1 MSTATT
7 SNFKL
12 IKRIKSES
20 FSSKSLPSYTLCL
33 LVGIKDF
40 QFAVIDK
47 QQNTCLY
54 IEDYR
59 LENIKTVNSRVEAL
73 LEICNSH
80 PLLRSYKW
88 GTIKLVFKS
97 SKFTLV
103 PNSFF
108 IPEAASD
115 YLVMNSDVKTK
126 IEDIY
131 FYKHISTSTSNIFAT
146 DKKVLEL
153 IKKIYPSKSIQVVH
167 QGSALIEGVL
177 RYDDHSHEKSMFA
190 YIDRGVLHLLVTQ
203 DKKLLFYNQFSIK
216 ESDDYVRYVMLIF
229 KELKLSPKE
238 SSLVIWGMIKQD
250 SPHLIQ
256 IKKYIKNISL
266 GHKPNFLTFTKEFE
280 DLSDHRY
287 FDLYSIFLCE

>member
-33 LVGIKDF
+33 LVGVKDF

-115 YLVMNSDVKTK
+115 YLVMNSDIKTK

-131 FYKHISTSTSNIFAT
+131 FYKHISTTTSNIFAT

-153 IKKIYPSKSIQVVH
+153 VKKIYPSKSIQVIH
-167 QGSALIEGVL
+167 QGSALIEGIL
-177 RYDDHSHEKSMFA
+177 RYDDHSHKKSMFA

-203 DKKLLFYNQFSIK
+203 DKKLLFYNQFGIK
-216 ESDDYVRYVMLIF
+216 VSDDYVRYVMLIF

-238 SSLVIWGMIKQD
+238 SSLIIWGMIKQD
-250 SPHLIQ
+250 SPHLTQ
-256 IKKYIKNISL
+256 IKKYIRNISL

>member
-167 QGSALIEGVL
+167 QGRALIEGVL